1 MDEKRCL
8 LEKRSEV
15 GSSAEHWSRLHA
27 GASEVRMSANGSNP
41 AHGDAIRRGVATQS
55 AEVFALPLWVARA
68 RWGSPIPYLSPLRVY
83 QGYLLRKFSGGLRP
97 ELKGGSRSRRP
108 AESM

>member
-55 AEVFALPLWVARA
+55 AEVFALPLIPLKNPAAKVGHLQGVLLDNWSKDEFAATGAARLPI
-68 RWGSPIPYLSPLRVY
+68 RKSGIDRRGSIH
-83 QGYLLRKFSGGLRP
+83 
-97 ELKGGSRSRRP
+97 
-108 AESM
+108 